1 MNEQDL
7 SITELMRL
15 IKHDAD
21 EIIGKGVTFIEEAK
35 EQLPV
40 EEPDN
45 E

>member
-7 SITELMRL
+7 SITELLGLM
-15 IKHDAD
+15 KAGAD
-21 EIIGKGVTFIEEAK
+21 EIIGKGVTFIEEAP

>member
-15 IKHDAD
+15 MKQDAD
-21 EIIGKGVTFIEEAK
+21 EIIGKGVALIEEAEK
-35 EQLPV
+35 KLPV